1 MMSLFLSC
9 TGLPGLGT
17 RQYKM
22 STCLTY
28 VEKTSFRAKL
38 DWIRNEYTD
47 TVNAEASL
55 ETNLSCIG
63 AQGSHDRRAQGA
75 PANWEVLCGPQ
86 LNIFEMCQTAY
97 IRLHY

>member
-1 MMSLFLSC
+1 MSLFLSC

-17 RQYKM
+17 RQYKL
-22 STCLTY
+22 STFLTY

-55 ETNLSCIG
+55 ETIPSCIG

-75 PANWEVLCGPQ
+75 PANWEVLYGAQ
-86 LNIFEMCQTAY
+86 LNVFETWTTY
-97 IRLHY
+97 I